1 MVVASPSLSASVCLV
16 CQVFSTICPSWVDR
30 RSGFDSAAMGHE
42 GDLWDQCCQ
51 AERDREQLFPRVVL
65 LVWTLIGR
73 WGDQT

>member
-1 MVVASPSLSASVCLV
+1 
-16 CQVFSTICPSWVDR
+16 
-30 RSGFDSAAMGHE
+30 MGHE